1 MKVKDLF
8 VAGCQGLSIGLVCS
22 LAFSALFSEVYS
34 PLNPYSIMGVWYG
47 QHLTNVQTMAVC
59 AGLWFLIGCLFSL
72 GTWFFQQEWSLL
84 RMTIC
89 HFVAMLIGLFGIGF
103 LAGWYNPNVANA
115 LLFIIV
121 FSIIYAII
129 YWFSLQEM
137 KRVIRE
143 VDGQLK
149 HSKDK

>member
-1 MKVKDLF
+1 MKVKELF
-8 VAGCQGLSIGLVCS
+8 VAGCQGLSIGLMCS
-22 LAFSALFSEVYS
+22 LIFSAVFSDVYS
-34 PLNPYSIMGVWYG
+34 PVNPHSIMGVWYG

-59 AGLWFLIGCLFSL
+59 VGLWFLIGCLFSL
-72 GTWFFQQEWSLL
+72 GGWFFQQEWSLL

-89 HFVAMLIGLFGIGF
+89 HFITMLICLFGIGF
-103 LAGWYNPNVANA
+103 LAGWYNPNVTNV
-115 LLFIIV
+115 LLFSVI

-137 KRVIRE
+137 KRIIQE

-149 HSKDK
+149 YSQDK